1 VDPRRARR
9 WALVG
14 LAAIVSAC
22 SACSG
27 GDLGEAE
34 MRVPVHRF
42 VDPPGAGALTVDRPF
57 ATIEDDTRFA
67 LAAPRETI
75 LVWPKKLPDHDGPR
89 VVKLRPNLT
98 DELAGAARI
107 VVLPNVRIGQEWST
121 RPPAVVATR
130 GRAKIATARLD
141 VAVPAVPA
149 GTPVLVSATAFALDP
164 LDLSDR
170 RSAPVAIPARAS
182 LEFSMGVLLPATGY
196 DPVEFSIE
204 ACEAERCERLFDEV
218 LDPSSSD
225 GGAWRDRRL
234 DLSALAGL
242 SRALRFRARRLAEQA
257 PFSLPI
263 WGNPTL
269 YAVAPRPTDAVNV
282 ILLSVDTLRADHLT
296 SYGYARDTAPFIEER
311 FGRGGALFESPVAA
325 ATITTPSHASM
336 FTSLQPASHGTTDG
350 MKVLP
355 KQIATLPE
363 WIRAAGLDTAAVT
376 EDGWLG
382 IRHGFGRGFDVFEE
396 NKSANIMSPDG
407 QVDRTFARAAAWLE
421 RHRDKRFFLFLH
433 TFQVHSPYAPPK
445 RYAKLFADAAGVAAP
460 SHERWR
466 DDYDR
471 EIRYTDDEVRRL
483 FARLDALGLSER
495 TVFVLTSDHGEAFLE
510 HGLLEHGGRLHEE
523 VVHVPLLFTGPGIPA
538 GRRFGVPVAHVDLLP
553 TILELLHI
561 APPAWREGRSLVG
574 LLAGR
579 EPEAAFADRALFS
592 ETRAKTAVV
601 AERGVIPFEVPAF
614 LVRQGTRKLLR
625 YPDGAGGFR
634 YELYDLAADPGE
646 RNDLYPSEPDA
657 ATGLRAL
664 LDGYEAASAAH
675 RAGIDAATGA
685 AAGGSPGTGSGTP
698 APDEVVPLDPAQ
710 EEKLRALGY
719 LE

>member
-1 VDPRRARR
+1 VA
-9 WALVG
+9 AGACGGG
-14 LAAIVSAC
+14 LR
-22 SACSG
+22 
-27 GDLGEAE
+27 DDE
-34 MRVPVHRF
+34 MLVPVRRF
-42 VDPPGAGALTVDRPF
+42 VDPPAGGALTADLPV

-75 LVWPKKLPDHDGPR
+75 LVWPKTLPDHDGPR
-89 VVKLRPNLT
+89 VVKLKPLVPDALR
-98 DELAGAARI
+98 GASRL
-107 VVLPNVRIGQEWST
+107 VVLPNVRIGSEWST
-121 RPPAVVATR
+121 RPPAVVAPQ
-130 GRAKIATARLD
+130 GGGELATLRVD

-149 GTPVLVSATAFALDP
+149 GTPVLVSATAFQVDP
-164 LDLSDR
+164 LDLAER
-170 RSAPVAIPARAS
+170 RSGPVAIPARAS
-182 LEFSMGVLLPATGY
+182 LEFAMGVLLPATGF
-196 DPVEFSIE
+196 DPVEFSVE
-204 ACEAERCERLFDEV
+204 ACEAERCERVFEEV
-218 LDPSSSD
+218 VDPSSER
-225 GGAWRDRRL
+225 GGAWRDRRV
-234 DLSALAGL
+234 DLAALAGAT
-242 SRALRFRARRLAEQA
+242 RELRFRTRRLAEQG
-257 PFSLPI
+257 PFSLPL

-269 YAVAPRPTDAVNV
+269 YAVAPRPADAVNV
-282 ILLSVDTLRADHLT
+282 ILLSIDTLRADHLT

-311 FGRGGALFESPVAA
+311 FARGGALFESPVAA

-336 FTSLQPASHGTTDG
+336 FTALQPASHGTTDG

-355 KQIATLPE
+355 KHIPTLPE

-433 TFQVHSPYAPPK
+433 TFQVHSPYAPPE
-445 RYAKLFADAAGVAAP
+445 RYAKLFREGAREGAP

-471 EIRYTDDEVRRL
+471 EIRYTDDELRRL
-483 FARLDALGLSER
+483 FARLDALGLAGR

-510 HGLLEHGGRLHEE
+510 HGLLEHGGRLHDE
-523 VVHVPLLFTGPGIPA
+523 VVRVPLLVTGPGIPA

-553 TILELLHI
+553 TILEWLGI
-561 APPAWREGRSLVG
+561 AGPAWSEGRSLAG

-579 EPEAAFADRALFS
+579 DAESAFADRALYA
-592 ETRAKTAVV
+592 ETRAKTAVA
-601 AERGVIPFEVPAF
+601 AERRVIPFEVPAF
-614 LVRQGTRKLLR
+614 LVRRGTRKLLR
-625 YPDGAGGFR
+625 YPDGAGGHR
-634 YELYDLAADPGE
+634 YELYDVAADPGE
-646 RNDLYPSEPDA
+646 QRDLYPSAGDGA
-657 ATGLRAL
+657 SDLRAL

-675 RAGIDAATGA
+675 RARVDA
-685 AAGGSPGTGSGTP
+685 AAGALAPGEAAP
-698 APDEVVPLDPAQ
+698 AESVPLDPAQ